1 MSEHALW
8 TMAIA
13 GLVGVLCAVL
23 GVWLVLQ
30 RVSMLGD
37 AISHAVLPG
46 LVVGFLLFG
55 TRAAAPM
62 LFGALAAGILTVV
75 LTKVISSATLL
86 REDASMGVVFTG
98 LFAVGVLLITR
109 YARQVDLDPGCVL
122 YGQLE
127 FAALD
132 TFEIGGFAI
141 PRAIQ
146 SVVFGVVLVGAALT
160 LFRKEIALASFD
172 PGLARALG
180 FRPDALILCLMALVA
195 VASVVSFES
204 VGSILVVAMLIGPAA
219 TAQMLTRRL
228 RPMFAIA
235 VVVALLSAV
244 LGYWLA
250 AALNTSV
257 AGMIATVIGA
267 FYGVA
272 VLVSPA
278 GGLVPSA
285 WGRWAQTRRI
295 EDEDLLAALY
305 RLREGGVP
313 STATSLHGVLG
324 AAFRT
329 SALARLLNSGLART
343 SGESITLK
351 SAGVERA
358 QALVRRHRLL
368 ESIYVE
374 ELGVA
379 ATDVHPPVDRAEHYL
394 SSVGQDELERLEGSR
409 GLDPHGK
416 PIPHSDEASRDSGS

>member
-1 MSEHALW
+1 M
-8 TMAIA
+8 
-13 GLVGVLCAVL
+13 LCAVL

-62 LFGALAAGILTVV
+62 LFGALAAGVLTVV
-75 LTKVISSATLL
+75 LTKVISKATLL

-98 LFAVGVLLITR
+98 LFALGVLLITR
-109 YARQVDLDPGCVL
+109 FARQVDLDPGCVL

-132 TFEIGGFAI
+132 TFDVLGFAV

-146 SVVFGVVLVGAALT
+146 SVVLGVVLVCTLLF

-180 FRPDALILCLMALVA
+180 FRPDALILCVMALVA

-219 TAQMLTRRL
+219 TAQLLTHKL
-228 RPMFAIA
+228 RAMFGIAI
-235 VVVALLSAV
+235 VISLVAAFV
-244 LGYWLA
+244 GYWLA
-250 AALNTSV
+250 AELNTSV
-257 AGMIATVIGA
+257 AGMIATVIGLIYSA
-267 FYGVA
+267 A
-272 VLVSPA
+272 VVWSPA
-278 GGLVPSA
+278 GGLVPAA
-285 WGRWAQTRRI
+285 WARRLQTRLI

-305 RLREGGVP
+305 RLRERGEP
-313 STATSLHGVLG
+313 TSQSALAGVLG
-324 AAFRT
+324 TAFRIAAVNRT
-329 SALARLLNSGLART
+329 RNLGLTQDQGGAIALS
-343 SGESITLK
+343 K
-351 SAGVERA
+351 SGVERA
-358 QALVRRHRLL
+358 EALVRRHRLL
-368 ESIYVE
+368 ESVYVD

-379 ATDVHPPVDRAEHYL
+379 AGSVHPPVDRAEHYL
-394 SSVGQDELERLEGSR
+394 SRAGEHELERWEGGR
-409 GLDPHGK
+409 GLDPHGA
-416 PIPHSDEASRDSGS
+416 PIPRTESPDQSN